1 MLSRAAAVMSVSAF
15 TKGVEKG
22 LEAGFGT
29 LLGSFEP
36 GQFRHA
42 DAHQLFKTTH
52 ALLEALVVPRHARF
66 EAIHTGF
73 GTIHAGFGTIHAGF
87 GTIHVGFG
95 TIHAG
100 VSTIHAGVSTIHAG
114 FGGRLAFC
122 HLLQNGFDFV
132 KLLSNVF
139 FHTQI
144 DFSAGKSRCQ
154 VLGSSC
160 QERRRGADSS
170 HLALK
175 S

>member
-73 GTIHAGFGTIHAGF
+73 GTIHAG
-87 GTIHVGFG
+87 
-95 TIHAG
+95 
-100 VSTIHAGVSTIHAG
+100 VSTIHAG

-132 KLLSNVF
+132 KLLWNVF

-154 VLGSSC
+154 VPGV
-160 QERRRGADSS
+160 RF
-170 HLALK
+170 
-175 S
+175 

>member
-29 LLGSFEP
+29 LLGFFEP

-42 DAHQLFKTTH
+42 DAHELFKAAH

-73 GTIHAGFGTIHAGF
+73 GTIHTGFG
-87 GTIHVGFG
+87 
-95 TIHAG
+95 
-100 VSTIHAGVSTIHAG
+100 TIHAGVSTIHAG

-122 HLLQNGFDFV
+122 HLLQNGLDFV
-132 KLLSNVF
+132 VLLPIGF
-139 FHTQI
+139 FHL
-144 DFSAGKSRCQ
+144 KSILAQEKQVPGVRCQ
-154 VLGSSC
+154 VSGSSC

-170 HLALK
+170 HLAPK
-175 S
+175 T

>member
-87 GTIHVGFG
+87 GTIH
-95 TIHAG
+95 
-100 VSTIHAGVSTIHAG
+100 AGVSTIHAG

-132 KLLSNVF
+132 KLLWNVF

-154 VLGSSC
+154 VPGV
-160 QERRRGADSS
+160 RF
-170 HLALK
+170 
-175 S
+175 